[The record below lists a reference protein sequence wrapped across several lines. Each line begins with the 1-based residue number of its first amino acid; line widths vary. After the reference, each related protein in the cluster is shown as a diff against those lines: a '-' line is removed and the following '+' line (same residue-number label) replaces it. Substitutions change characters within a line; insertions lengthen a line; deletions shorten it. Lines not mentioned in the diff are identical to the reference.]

1 MKIFKACGF
10 GSLCGFQKALLAS
23 ESSTFSN
30 LPPRFY
36 TSKPPKA
43 QELEEYS
50 FFAQIEDFCFQI
62 MWEWFLRKDKN

>member
-10 GSLCGFQKALLAS
+10 DSLRGFQKVLLAV
-23 ESSTFSN
+23 ESSTFGS

-43 QELEEYS
+43 QELAEYS
-50 FFAQIEDFCFQI
+50 FFSQIEDFCFQI